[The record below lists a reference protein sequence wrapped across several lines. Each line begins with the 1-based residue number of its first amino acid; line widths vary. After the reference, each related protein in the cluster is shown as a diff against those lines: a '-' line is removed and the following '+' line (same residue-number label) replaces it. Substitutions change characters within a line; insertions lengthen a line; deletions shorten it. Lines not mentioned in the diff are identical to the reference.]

1 MNKQLEIQQII
12 LHFLG
17 AVLLSFIP
25 LLGSTLS
32 VITLDDIFNSS
43 LSNESP
49 VAQQILE
56 GQPHR

>member
-1 MNKQLEIQQII
+1 MNKQVKIQQII
-12 LHFLG
+12 FDFVA

-32 VITLDDIFNSS
+32 VITLDDMFNSS

-49 VAQQILE
+49 VAQHMLE
-56 GQPHR
+56 GQLHR

>member
-25 LLGSTLS
+25 LVGSTLS
-32 VITLDDIFNSS
+32 VITLNDMFTASVF
-43 LSNESP
+43 NESP
-49 VAQQILE
+49 VAKHILE